1 MMPILLPVR
10 VRRSWRATTVPAKRP
25 AVAPAFTAREKS
37 AQDCTRNFL
46 STAA

>member
-10 VRRSWRATTVPAKRP
+10 VRRSVRETTVAATRP
-25 AVAPAFTAREKS
+25 AVAPLLTACENS
-37 AQDCTRNFL
+37 AQDCTRSFL

>member
-10 VRRSWRATTVPAKRP
+10 VRRSCRDTTVPATRP
-25 AVAPAFTAREKS
+25 AVAPAFTARAKS
-37 AQDCTRNFL
+37 AQDCTRNFF